1 MISVGNKLA
10 LLIPL
15 LPLSLLAIAFGI
27 GFYLYR
33 SSFDSSAFSTTVSSL
48 LSAFVVVLL
57 VWERLRDSLF
67 EKLKYVHKNFLFDLY
82 TQFSDEN
89 FFYAQDKTRK
99 LRLGLERYGKFI
111 FFISLYPRGVLNGI
125 DEYLSV
131 YEEFYPRWKRI
142 QEIYEKTRTSPMTF
156 SHHDFAQFL
165 GIDLNFRSQVTAE
178 QEKQYE
184 NVQQAVSRE
193 NPQLIPETKTYLEMI
208 IKLKEKNLGLLKD
221 FLMTNN
227 LPIEPS
233 FNKWG

>member
-1 MISVGNKLA
+1 LISVGNKLA
-10 LLIPL
+10 LLIPI
-15 LPLSLLAIAFGI
+15 LPLSVLVVAFGI
-27 GFYLYR
+27 GFYSYR
-33 SSFDSSAFSTTVSSL
+33 SSLDASAFATMVSSL

-82 TQFSDEN
+82 TEFSNEN
-89 FFYAQDKTRK
+89 FFYAQDKTKK

-111 FFISLYPRGVLNGI
+111 FFISLYPRGLLNRI

-131 YEEFYPRWKRI
+131 HEEFYPRWKRI
-142 QEIYEKTRTSPMTF
+142 QEIYEKTRTSSMTF
-156 SHHDFAQFL
+156 SNYDFAQFL
-165 GIDLNFRSQVTAE
+165 GIDLNYRSQITAE

-184 NVQQAVSRE
+184 DVQQAVSRE
-193 NPQLIPETKTYLEMI
+193 NPQLIPETKTYLEMT
-208 IKLKEKNLGLLKD
+208 IKLKEKNLGLLRD
-221 FLMTNN
+221 FLMSNN